1 MSYKITITNN
11 KTGEILA
18 DKDNAVAI
26 VSAIADEKKVA
37 QIYLASCNALTLASV
52 IHGAEDIISLIK
64 RETPEVD
71 ASLRF
76 MEAIEE
82 KGVAKQRNKQ
92 ADRRRYIRRKEVEE

>member
-18 DKDNAVAI
+18 DEDNAVAI
-26 VSAIADEKKVA
+26 VGAIADEKKVA

-64 RETPEVD
+64 RESPEVD

-76 MEAIEE
+76 MEVMEK

-92 ADRRRYIRRKEVEE
+92 AGRRRLFQQKEV